1 MSESM
6 DTMIFHEDIIVES
19 VSSTKRIEKGNI
31 APPIASSKQTEDI
44 TTKKDRKRR
53 NTNISDIKLSCKKRK
68 ATSPS
73 PLTTVESNESL
84 EAQVESLRSEQM
96 LTTDSFGSNSTIVNQ
111 VSNRRSHRDR
121 KTPNRLLTTAKETNL
136 KSSLVTA
143 IDADDRDRSDEPVE
157 EASSMILK
165 RIDQKI
171 KIIDSKDPHDHTCM
185 FYAIYNSFRSE
196 EEKFAF
202 SDGNLA
208 DPSKSFIDLFINKDT
223 TEKFRNRIAK
233 EGYTGKDMRLYLQ
246 KLVQNKR
253 IREYDW
259 LVKEKWSISSFF
271 CSGSKKPGS
280 YLLFGFSVVS
290 DKKSIIIKRL
300 KEVGERETGKHI
312 NLVNLAKFNEYI
324 KWTDEYLDKV
334 AKKYLYQHGAVLQR
348 DSEGNTFYY
357 DTGARFVMKE
367 PTIEKIAEKLV
378 GIYKGIEF
386 KIYLHSDPG
395 HRKFRKG
402 EYKKALM
409 RNDNEGM

>member
-1 MSESM
+1 MV
-6 DTMIFHEDIIVES
+6 I
-19 VSSTKRIEKGNI
+19 
-31 APPIASSKQTEDI
+31 
-44 TTKKDRKRR
+44 
-53 NTNISDIKLSCKKRK
+53 
-68 ATSPS
+68 
-73 PLTTVESNESL
+73 
-84 EAQVESLRSEQM
+84 
-96 LTTDSFGSNSTIVNQ
+96 
-111 VSNRRSHRDR
+111 
-121 KTPNRLLTTAKETNL
+121 
-136 KSSLVTA
+136 A
-143 IDADDRDRSDEPVE
+143 IDADHRDRSYEPVE
-157 EASSMILK
+157 QASSMILK

-171 KIIDSKDPHDHTCM
+171 KIIDSRDPNDHTCM

-223 TEKFRNRIAK
+223 NEKFKERIAK

-246 KLVQNKR
+246 KLVQNNR

-280 YLLFGFSVVS
+280 YLLFGLSVVS
-290 DKKSIIIKRL
+290 NQKSIIIQRL
-300 KEVGERETGKHI
+300 KEVGEREKGKHI
-312 NLVNLAKFNEYI
+312 NLVNLAKFNEYLI
-324 KWTDEYLDKV
+324 WSNEYFKKV
-334 AKKYLYQHGAVLQR
+334 PKKYHYQHGAVLQR

-357 DTGARFVMKE
+357 DTGARFVMIE
-367 PTIEKIAEKLV
+367 PTIDKIAEKLV

-386 KIYLHSDPG
+386 KIYLHSDPD

-409 RNDNEGM
+409 RNDNEGTVCNVD

>member
-6 DTMIFHEDIIVES
+6 DTMIFLEDIIVES
-19 VSSTKRIEKGNI
+19 VFSTKRIEKDNI

-44 TTKKDRKRR
+44 TSKKDRKRR

-68 ATSPS
+68 ATSSS

-84 EAQVESLRSEQM
+84 EAQVESLLSEQI

-111 VSNRRSHRDR
+111 VSNQRSHRHR
-121 KTPNRLLTTAKETNL
+121 ITPNRLLRTAKETNL
-136 KSSLVTA
+136 KSSLVIA
-143 IDADDRDRSDEPVE
+143 IDADHRDRSYEPVE
-157 EASSMILK
+157 QASSMILK

-171 KIIDSKDPHDHTCM
+171 KIIDSRDPNDHTCM

-223 TEKFRNRIAK
+223 NEKFRKRIAE

-246 KLVQNKR
+246 KLVQNNR

-280 YLLFGFSVVS
+280 YLLFGLSVVS
-290 DKKSIIIKRL
+290 EQKTIIIKRL
-300 KEVGERETGKHI
+300 KEVGEREKGKHI
-312 NLVNLAKFNEYI
+312 NLVNLAKFNEYLI
-324 KWTDEYLDKV
+324 WSNEYFKKV
-334 AKKYLYQHGAVLQR
+334 PKMYHYQHGAVLQR

-357 DTGARFVMKE
+357 DTGAKFVMKE
-367 PTIEKIAEKLV
+367 PTIDKIAEKLV

-386 KIYLHSDPG
+386 KIYLHSDPD